1 LRESFALESS
11 EPTSTDTIP
20 YSRKKRNCL
29 VFLLV
34 WAVVSGSV
42 YAIVDIEWEWP
53 LLFLDM
59 VVFLL
64 TVLHWAHCDAAERG
78 FTLWRY
84 FTPLMVIFP
93 GPLVVLPVYF
103 VKSRGWSAALKSTF
117 LAAGFLILQFAID
130 CTATYLTL
138 ELFWAGG

>member
-1 LRESFALESS
+1 M
-11 EPTSTDTIP
+11 STDTNP

-42 YAIVDIEWEWP
+42 YAIVDIVWEKP

-59 VVFLL
+59 VVFILA
-64 TVLHWAHCDAAERG
+64 VLRWAHCDAAERR

-84 FTPLMVIFP
+84 FTQLMVIFP
-93 GPLVVLPVYF
+93 GPLFVLPVYF
-103 VKSRGWSAALKSTF
+103 VKSRGWSAGLTTTL
-117 LAAGFLILQFAID
+117 LAAGFLILQIAID
-130 CTATYLTL
+130 YMATYVTI
-138 ELFWAGG
+138 ELFWADG